1 MQFSTLKSARLASL
15 LGFFT
20 SLTLGCVVTVGDG
33 GKPGGECP
41 EINNHLE
48 GDKCYCD
55 DGYSWCDPFDDSDLT
70 CCLDSGDTS
79 NPTNNPSNDN
89 TSNNDTTSDVPT
101 GGTDTSNSDG
111 TTTETPPTSGTTGP
125 NPTDCVIETELPG
138 SCDVDMGEAYLC
150 LQASD
155 PACDVEG
162 SKYYICEGGVWVE
175 DTSSGD
181 ESCKFDLDNDGAFS
195 YGCRLDGNTIQFE
208 CGVGPGTACDS
219 NSDSTCTTDRTSS
232 TACSA
237 RRPPPTACSSAR
249 RSATTTWSPTTTATA
264 ASRTPRPCASAA
276 TRVTT
281 AARSTRAPPPAPP
294 TAPRPAA
301 SPRPADLP

>member
-15 LGFFT
+15 FGFFT
-20 SLTLGCVVTVGDG
+20 ALTLGCVVTIGDG

-55 DGYSWCDPFDDSDLT
+55 DGYSWCDALDDSDLT
-70 CCLDSGDTS
+70 CCLDSNDTS

-111 TTTETPPTSGTTGP
+111 TTTETPPTTGTTGP

-208 CGVGPGTACDS
+208 CGVGPGTPCDS
-219 NSDSTCTTDRTSS
+219 NSDSTCTTDSEIEY
-232 TACSA
+232 CVFGK
-237 RRPPPTACSSAR
+237 
-249 RSATTTWSPTTTATA
+249 TTTADCLFQCQTVGDDDM
-264 ASRTPRPCASAA
+264 
-276 TRVTT
+276 VTYDHGYCGEQDSSNVCICCDEGDDGCPINEGT
-281 AARSTRAPPPAPP
+281 TTSTSDG
-294 TAPRPAA
+294 T
-301 SPRPADLP
+301 STGGESSTG